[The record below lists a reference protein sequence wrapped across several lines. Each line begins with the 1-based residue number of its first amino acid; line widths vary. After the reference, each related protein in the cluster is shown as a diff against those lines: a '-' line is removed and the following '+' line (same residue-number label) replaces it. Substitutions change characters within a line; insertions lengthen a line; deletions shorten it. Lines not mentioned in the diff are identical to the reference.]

1 MQKTIKRKLGVVLLL
16 PGKGNFTTG
25 NPSRNKDVQC
35 IIIKG
40 YIHQEDLILLSN
52 YSHGNRGSKYMKQ
65 NMKLKEKL
73 IHPQSYLGTSIL
85 LVINRTNR
93 QKIIKD
99 IGDLATL
106 PTHVT

>member
-1 MQKTIKRKLGVVLLL
+1 MQKTIKRKLGVALLL

-93 QKIIKD
+93 KSLRI
-99 IGDLATL
+99 
-106 PTHVT
+106 